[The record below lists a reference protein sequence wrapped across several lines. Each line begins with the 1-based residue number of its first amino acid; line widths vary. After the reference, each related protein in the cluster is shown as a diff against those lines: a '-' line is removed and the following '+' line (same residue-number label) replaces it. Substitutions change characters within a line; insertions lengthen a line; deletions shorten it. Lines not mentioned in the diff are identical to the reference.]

1 MGFFSRRPKPAD
13 VTAEQLHA
21 EFGECK
27 ARVRALE
34 MEWERTYDK
43 LRGIV
48 ARMSR
53 RNGEI
58 GAAEVPAPVKETA
71 PTEPRSPLLAAAAS
85 RLTRRNY

>member
-1 MGFFSRRPKPAD
+1 MWPFTKTPRRAD
-13 VTAEQLHA
+13 VTASELKLEFA
-21 EFGECK
+21 ELRAE
-27 ARVRALE
+27 VRALQ
-34 MEWERTYDK
+34 MEWDRTYDK

-58 GAAEVPAPVKETA
+58 GAAEVPAPVKEA
-71 PTEPRSPLLAAAAS
+71 ASTEPRSPLQAAAS